1 MGFNENLRK
10 IRKARGM
17 TQKQLAEKLGVRRQT
32 VVDWEK
38 PKDNLKDTGPDF
50 VNLKALVTILEVPW
64 NKLMD
69 GEVEQVKSDFPQWK
83 NMKGLVV
90 ALRTF
95 AKGSGALYEQAIIN
109 QSRKEESKDD

>member
-1 MGFNENLRK
+1 MGFNENLRE

-32 VVDWEK
+32 VVDWES
-38 PKDNLKDTGPDF
+38 PKNNSKETGPDF
-50 VNLKALVTILEVPW
+50 INLKALVTILEVSW

-95 AKGSGALYEQAIIN
+95 AKASGALYEQAFTN
-109 QSRKEESKDD
+109 QSRKEESKNE